1 MADHLILE
9 RRDGIAILIMN
20 RPERLNAISP
30 QMALQMAAAWTEYE
44 SDPALRC
51 AILTGAGE
59 RAFSAGGDLGRLIP
73 LFTGAREPEDDWDR
87 EQRLMANMDRM
98 GVALL
103 KDHDVY
109 KPIVS
114 AINGLA
120 LGGGTELVLATDVR
134 IAATHASF
142 GLPEPRSGIV
152 PGGGSMA
159 RLPRQVPWC
168 SAMQLLLTAEPVP
181 AERALRMGLI
191 NEVVEPALVLER
203 ALEIAGSIAR
213 NGPLAVAAIKET
225 ALRSSG
231 ETLERAFQI
240 EAECS
245 GRVTRSRDAREGPRA
260 FMEKRAPVFTGE

>member
-1 MADHLILE
+1 MPDLLLE
-9 RRDGIAILIMN
+9 RRDGVAILTMN

-30 QMALQMAAAWTEYE
+30 QMALQLAGAWTEYE
-44 SDPALRC
+44 TDPELRC

-73 LFTGAREPEDDWDR
+73 LFTGAREPADEWDR
-87 EQRLMANMDRM
+87 ALLASRDRM

-114 AINGLA
+114 AVNGLA
-120 LGGGTELVLATDVR
+120 LGGGTELVLATDIRV
-134 IAATHASF
+134 AAPHASF

-159 RLPRQVPWC
+159 RLPRQIPWA
-168 SAMQLLLTAEPVP
+168 SAMQLLLTAEPVS
-181 AERALRMGLI
+181 AQQALRMGLI
-191 NEVVEPALVLER
+191 NEIVEPARLLER
-203 ALEIAGSIAR
+203 ALEIARSIAR
-213 NGPLAVAAIKET
+213 NGPLAVAAVKET

-231 ETLERAFQI
+231 EPLARAFEI

-260 FMEKRAPVFTGE
+260 FMEKREPVFTGE